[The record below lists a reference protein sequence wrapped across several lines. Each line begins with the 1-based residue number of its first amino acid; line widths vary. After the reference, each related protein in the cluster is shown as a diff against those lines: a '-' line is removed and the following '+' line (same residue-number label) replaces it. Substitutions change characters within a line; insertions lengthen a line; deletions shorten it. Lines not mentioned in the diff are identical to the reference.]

1 MAMNKLYKCKV
12 CGFIYKSKTLPDL
25 CPACG
30 FKGKIFEEYEPTVS
44 AKRRKALDLHAHPAL
59 VHFPI
64 AVITYIFFINLFIL
78 AKIIP
83 WHSVFAA
90 SLKAMVWLLPFV
102 TLIGMLSG
110 LYDGKLRF
118 KKINTPLLKNKL
130 LFSILLIVVSTSLFV
145 LQYVLELDQSSFSL
159 LILAH
164 SLVLLG
170 LVTSLG
176 LIGGTLLDSKVR
188 G

>member
-1 MAMNKLYKCKV
+1 MSNLYKCKV
-12 CGFIYKSKTLPDL
+12 CGFVTKRKTLPDL

-30 FKGKIFEEYEPTVS
+30 FKGKVFEEFEPDVS
-44 AKRRKALDLHAHPAL
+44 AKRRKALELHVHSAV

-64 AVITYIFFINLFIL
+64 AVITYMFFVNLFVL
-78 AKIIP
+78 VEVIP

-102 TLIGMLSG
+102 TLMGMLSG

-118 KKINTPLLKNKL
+118 KKISTPLLKKKFFL
-130 LFSILLIVVSTSLFV
+130 SVLLILISITLFV
-145 LQYVLELDQSSFSL
+145 LQYTLELDPSFYSL
-159 LILAH
+159 LILAF
-164 SLVLLG
+164 SCALLG
-170 LVTSLG
+170 IAALLG
-176 LIGGTLLDSKVR
+176 LIGGTLLGSKVR

>member
-1 MAMNKLYKCKV
+1 MNKLYKCKV
-12 CGFIYKSKTLPDL
+12 CGFVSKNKILPEL

-30 FKGKIFEEYEPTVS
+30 FKGKIFEEFEPTIS
-44 AKRRKALDLHAHPAL
+44 EKRRKALELHAHSAL
-59 VHFPI
+59 IHFPI

-78 AKIIP
+78 ANVIP
-83 WHSVFAA
+83 WHSVFVD

-102 TLIGMLSG
+102 TLMGMLSG

-118 KKINTPLLKNKL
+118 KKITTPLLKKKMFL
-130 LFSILLIVVSTSLFV
+130 SILLVVVSTSLFI
-145 LQYVLELDQSSFSL
+145 LQYVLELDQSLFSL

-170 LVTSLG
+170 LVTILG
-176 LIGGTLLDSKVR
+176 LIGGTLLESQVR

>member
-1 MAMNKLYKCKV
+1 MNKLYKCKV
-12 CGFIYKSKTLPDL
+12 CGFVTKGKALPEL

-30 FKGKIFEEYEPTVS
+30 FKGKIFEEFEPIVS
-44 AKRRKALDLHAHPAL
+44 AKRRKALELHAHSAL

-83 WHSVFAA
+83 WHSVFVG
-90 SLKAMVWLLPFV
+90 SLEAMVWLLPFV
-102 TLIGMLSG
+102 TLFGMLSG

-118 KKINTPLLKNKL
+118 KKINTPLLKKK
-130 LFSILLIVVSTSLFV
+130 ILLSLLLILVSISLFV
-145 LQYVLELDQSSFSL
+145 LQYVLELDQSVYSL
-159 LILAH
+159 LILAF
-164 SLVLLG
+164 SIVLSGIVTILG
-170 LVTSLG
+170 LL
-176 LIGGTLLDSKVR
+176 GGTLLDSKVR

>member
-1 MAMNKLYKCKV
+1 MNKLHKCKV
-12 CGFIYKSKTLPDL
+12 CGFVLKSNTLPDL

-30 FKGKIFEEYEPTVS
+30 FKGKIFEDFEPTVS
-44 AKRRKALDLHAHPAL
+44 EKRRKALELHAHSAL

-64 AVITYIFFINLFIL
+64 AVITYIFFINLLIL

-102 TLIGMLSG
+102 AFVGILSG

-118 KKINTPLLKNKL
+118 KKINTPLLKKKL
-130 LFSILLIVVSTSLFV
+130 LLSILLIVVSASLFV

-164 SLVLLG
+164 SFVLLG
-170 LVTSLG
+170 FVTILG
-176 LIGGTLLDSKVR
+176 LIGGTLLESKVR

>member
-1 MAMNKLYKCKV
+1 MKKLYKCKV
-12 CGFIYKSKTLPDL
+12 CGFVAKRTTLPEL

-44 AKRRKALDLHAHPAL
+44 EKRRKALEQHAHPAL

-64 AVITYIFFINLFIL
+64 AVITFIFFINLFIMV
-78 AKIIP
+78 KVIE

-102 TLIGMLSG
+102 ALIGMLSG

-118 KKINTPLLKNKL
+118 KKINTPLLKKKL
-130 LFSILLIVVSTSLFV
+130 LLSILLVVVSTSLFV
-145 LQYVLELDQSSFSL
+145 LQYVLELDQTSFSL

-170 LVTSLG
+170 LVTILG

>member
-1 MAMNKLYKCKV
+1 MKRLYKCKV
-12 CGFIYKSKTLPDL
+12 CGFVLKNKILPEL

-30 FKGKIFEEYEPTVS
+30 FRGKIFEDFKPTVS
-44 AKRRKALDLHAHPAL
+44 EKRRKALELHAHSAI

-78 AKIIP
+78 VKFIA
-83 WHSVFAA
+83 WHSVFAT

-118 KKINTPLLKNKL
+118 KKINTPLLKKKL
-130 LFSILLIVVSTSLFV
+130 FLSVFLIAISTTLFV
-145 LQYVLELDQSSFSL
+145 FQYVYVLEFDQSLYSL
-159 LILAH
+159 LILAF
-164 SLVLLG
+164 SIILLG
-170 LVTSLG
+170 IVTFLG
-176 LIGGTLLDSKVR
+176 LIGGKLLDSKVR

>member
-1 MAMNKLYKCKV
+1 MKKLYKCKV
-12 CGFIYKSKTLPDL
+12 CGFVAKKTALPEL

-30 FKGKIFEEYEPTVS
+30 FKGKIFEEFEPTVS
-44 AKRRKALDLHAHPAL
+44 AKRRKALEMHAHSAL

-64 AVITYIFFINLFIL
+64 AVITYMFFINLFIL

-83 WHSVFAA
+83 WHSVFVD

-102 TLIGMLSG
+102 ALIGMLSG

-118 KKINTPLLKNKL
+118 KKIDTPLLKKKL
-130 LFSILLIVVSTSLFV
+130 HLSILLLAVSISLFV
-145 LQYVLELDQSSFSL
+145 LQYIFELGQSLFSF
-159 LILAH
+159 LILTH
-164 SLVLLG
+164 SFVLLG
-170 LVTSLG
+170 LVTGLG
-176 LIGGTLLDSKVR
+176 LIGGTLLESKIR

>member
-1 MAMNKLYKCKV
+1 MNKLYKCKV
-12 CGFIYKSKTLPDL
+12 CGFVLKNNTLPDL

-30 FKGKIFEEYEPTVS
+30 FNGKIFEDFEPTVS
-44 AKRRKALDLHAHPAL
+44 EKRRKALELHAHPAL

-64 AVITYIFFINLFIL
+64 AVITYIFFINLLIL

-102 TLIGMLSG
+102 ALIGMLSG

-118 KKINTPLLKNKL
+118 KKINTPLLKKKL
-130 LFSILLIVVSTSLFV
+130 LLSILLMIVSTS
-145 LQYVLELDQSSFSL
+145 YVLELDQSSFNL
-159 LILAH
+159 WILAH

-170 LVTSLG
+170 LVTVLG

>member
-1 MAMNKLYKCKV
+1 MNKLYKCKV
-12 CGFIYKSKTLPDL
+12 CGFIYKRKTLPDL

-44 AKRRKALDLHAHPAL
+44 AKRRKALELHAHPAL

-78 AKIIP
+78 AKVIA
-83 WHSVFAA
+83 WHSVFVA

-118 KKINTPLLKNKL
+118 KKINTPLLKKKL

-159 LILAH
+159 LILVH
-164 SLVLLG
+164 SFVLLV

>member
-1 MAMNKLYKCKV
+1 MNKLYKCKV
-12 CGFIYKSKTLPDL
+12 CGFVLKSKTLPEL

-30 FKGKIFEEYEPTVS
+30 FKGKIFEEFEPTVS
-44 AKRRKALDLHAHPAL
+44 AKRRKALELHAHSAL

-64 AVITYIFFINLFIL
+64 AVITYIFFINFFIL
-78 AKIIP
+78 TKIIP

-102 TLIGMLSG
+102 TLFGMLSG

-118 KKINTPLLKNKL
+118 KKINTPLLKKKIL
-130 LFSILLIVVSTSLFV
+130 LSILLILISISLFV
-145 LQYVLELDQSSFSL
+145 LQYVLELDQSAYNL
-159 LILAH
+159 LILAF
-164 SLVLLG
+164 SIVLLG
-170 LVTSLG
+170 IVTILG
-176 LIGGTLLDSKVR
+176 LLGGTLLDSKVR

>member
-1 MAMNKLYKCKV
+1 MNKLYKCKV
-12 CGFIYKSKTLPDL
+12 CGFIVKRTTLPEL

-30 FKGKIFEEYEPTVS
+30 FKGKIFEDFEPNVS
-44 AKRRKALDLHAHPAL
+44 EKRRKSLELHAHPAM

-64 AVITYIFFINLFIL
+64 AVITFIFFINLFIL

-83 WHSVFAA
+83 WHSVFAG

-102 TLIGMLSG
+102 VLIGMLSG

-118 KKINTPLLKNKL
+118 KKINTPLLKKKL
-130 LFSILLIVVSTSLFV
+130 LLSILLIAVSTSLFV
-145 LQYVLELDQSSFSL
+145 LQYVLELDRSSFSL

-170 LVTSLG
+170 FVTILG
-176 LIGGTLLDSKVR
+176 LIGGTLLESKVR

>member
-1 MAMNKLYKCKV
+1 MNKLYKCKV
-12 CGFIYKSKTLPDL
+12 CGFVSKNKILPDL

-30 FKGKIFEEYEPTVS
+30 FKGKIFMDFEPTVS
-44 AKRRKALDLHAHPAL
+44 EKRWKLLELHAHPAL

-83 WHSVFAA
+83 WHSVFMA
-90 SLKAMVWLLPFV
+90 SLKAMVLLLPFV
-102 TLIGMLSG
+102 VLIGMLSG

-118 KKINTPLLKNKL
+118 KKIKTPLLKKKL
-130 LFSILLIVVSTSLFV
+130 LLSILLLVVSTSLFV
-145 LQYVLELDQSSFSL
+145 LQYTLELDQSSFSL

-170 LVTSLG
+170 LVTILG
-176 LIGGTLLDSKVR
+176 LIGGTLSDSKIR

>member
-1 MAMNKLYKCKV
+1 MNKLYKCKV
-12 CGFIYKSKTLPDL
+12 CGFITKRTTLPDL

-30 FKGKIFEEYEPTVS
+30 FKGKIFEEFEPTVS
-44 AKRRKALDLHAHPAL
+44 AKRRKAMELHAHSQL

-64 AVITYIFFINLFIL
+64 AVIIYIFLINLLIL

-83 WHSVFAA
+83 WHSVFSD
-90 SLKAMVWLLPFV
+90 SLKAMVLLLPFV
-102 TLIGMLSG
+102 TFFGMLSG

-118 KKINTPLLKNKL
+118 KKINTPLLKKKIIL
-130 LFSILLIVVSTSLFV
+130 SLLLIAVSSSLLL
-145 LQYVLELDQSSFSL
+145 LQITMAIDQSSYSL
-159 LILAH
+159 LLLAF
-164 SLVLLG
+164 SVVLLSF
-170 LVTSLG
+170 VTVLG

>member
-1 MAMNKLYKCKV
+1 VALNKLYKCKV
-12 CGFIYKSKTLPDL
+12 CGFVKKSKTLPDL

-30 FKGKIFEEYEPTVS
+30 FKGKIFEEFEPTVS
-44 AKRRKALDLHAHPAL
+44 AKRRKALELHTHSAL

-64 AVITYIFFINLFIL
+64 AVITYIFVFNLFIL

-118 KKINTPLLKNKL
+118 KKINTPLLKKKL
-130 LFSILLIVVSTSLFV
+130 FLSVFLIAISTLLFV
-145 LQYVLELDQSSFSL
+145 LQYILEFDPSFYSI
-159 LILAH
+159 LILAFGI
-164 SLVLLG
+164 VLLG
-170 LVTSLG
+170 TATLLG
-176 LIGGTLLDSKVR
+176 LIGGTLLNSKVR

>member
-1 MAMNKLYKCKV
+1 MNKLYKCKV
-12 CGFIYKSKTLPDL
+12 CGFVTKRKILQNL

-30 FKGKIFEEYEPTVS
+30 FKGKIFEEFEPTIS
-44 AKRRKALDLHAHPAL
+44 PKRRKAIELHAHSAL

-64 AVITYIFFINLFIL
+64 AVITYIFIINLFIL
-78 AKIIP
+78 TKIIP
-83 WHSVFAA
+83 WHSVFVA

-118 KKINTPLLKNKL
+118 KKINTPLLKKKIL
-130 LFSILLIVVSTSLFV
+130 LSVLLIVISTSLFV
-145 LQYVLELDQSSFSL
+145 LQFVLELDPSFYNL
-159 LILAH
+159 LILAF
-164 SLVLLG
+164 SIVLFG
-170 LVTSLG
+170 IVTILG
-176 LIGGTLLDSKVR
+176 LIGGTLLGSKVR